1 MLLLA
6 LPSKQDGPKMGCKWP
21 RDALIKSKG
30 GGGQGLPGDL
40 GHLVGPILGPSWAVL
55 GLPWPFLGGPR
66 GHLEAN
72 LGLRRA
78 VVGMRYG

>member
-1 MLLLA
+1 MA
-6 LPSKQDGPKMGCKWP
+6 P
-21 RDALIKSKG
+21 RWAANGHETLWLNPR
-30 GGGQGLPGDL
+30 GGQGLPGDL

-78 VVGMRYG
+78 VVGMRCG